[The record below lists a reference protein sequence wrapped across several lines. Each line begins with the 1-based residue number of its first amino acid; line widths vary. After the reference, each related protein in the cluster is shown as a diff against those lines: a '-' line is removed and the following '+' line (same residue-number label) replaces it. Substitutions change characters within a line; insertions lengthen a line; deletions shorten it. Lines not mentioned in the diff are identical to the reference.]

1 MQIKVKNEPALVRDS
16 DSKAILNKDT
26 EAYNMFMKK
35 RKQDQEHD
43 EMVKKVNK
51 IECDL
56 QSIKE
61 MLQSLIK

>member
-1 MQIKVKNEPALVRDS
+1 MQIKVKNEPALIRDS
-16 DSKAILNKDT
+16 ESKAILNKDT
-26 EAYNMFMKK
+26 EAYNIFMKR
-35 RKQDQEHD
+35 RKQDEEHN
-43 EMVKKVNK
+43 EMVQKVNK